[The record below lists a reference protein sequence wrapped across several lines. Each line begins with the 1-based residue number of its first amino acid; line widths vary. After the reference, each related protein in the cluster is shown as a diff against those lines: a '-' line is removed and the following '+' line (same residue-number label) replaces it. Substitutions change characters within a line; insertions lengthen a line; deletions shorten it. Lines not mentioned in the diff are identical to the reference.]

1 MAEKT
6 ERAEAPQRV
15 LRDGYPDGVTCWV
28 DVELADPEA
37 ASEFYSGL
45 FGWNLTELMPADAP
59 GSYLEAT
66 IDGHRVAA
74 LGSRPS
80 GAVGPPAW
88 NTYVNVKS
96 ADKTAEQVKAVGGQ
110 ILAEPFDVMKAGR
123 MAIAADPQ
131 GAAFRLWQ
139 PGEHRGAELVNEYG
153 CWVFSDLTTTDV
165 GAASKFYGSVFGWE
179 MGGGGGG
186 NGWTFFTVP
195 GYGDHL
201 EQLNPGTRKRAA
213 EQDAP
218 EGFVD
223 VTASVRSMEGMPDGT
238 PPSWGVTF
246 GVEDA
251 DETAAKAEELGG
263 KVVVAPFDAPP
274 VRTAVICDPEGAVF
288 AVSRYYPPNG

>member
-6 ERAEAPQRV
+6 EQAEYQRV

-28 DVELADPEA
+28 DAELPDPET
-37 ASEFYSGL
+37 ASGFYSGL
-45 FGWNLTELMPADAP
+45 FGWKLTEKMPDDAP

-74 LGSRPS
+74 LGSRPD
-80 GAVGPPAW
+80 GAAGPPAW
-88 NTYVNVKS
+88 NTYISVKS
-96 ADKTAEQVKAVGGQ
+96 ADKTVEQIKAVGGQ

-123 MAIAADPQ
+123 MAPAADPQ

-153 CWVFSDLTTTDV
+153 CWVFSDLTTTDPE
-165 GAASKFYGSVFGWE
+165 AASKFYGSVFGWE
-179 MGGGGGG
+179 TGGGD
-186 NGWTFFTVP
+186 GWSFFKAP
-195 GYGDHL
+195 GYGDFL
-201 EQLNPGTRKRAA
+201 EGLMPYLRERNAA
-213 EQDAP
+213 SDAP
-218 EGFVD
+218 EGFED
-223 VTASVRSMEGMPDGT
+223 VTASVRSMEGMPEGT

-246 GVEDA
+246 AVEDA

-274 VRTAVICDPEGAVF
+274 VRTAVISDPQGAVF